1 MFNLAILAEATAGVA
16 GLALLIAM
24 IRRGRNLKAPV
35 LAVLFFVALNAALI
49 VLVLAQA
56 WHVKLIV
63 LQVAGF
69 VLLALLGALVWSAAP
84 LFTEKSG
91 RWRMAIAV
99 AAALIG
105 FGLVHIES
113 GLFQLE
119 SDGESDWIIV
129 LAPWGKNFFAL
140 AILSCVL
147 LIGKFE
153 LITAALAWR
162 YGKRG
167 ATVAALLLLLICAV
181 IAFTSVSLLYGRI
194 SIRFLI
200 GGEFVA
206 AIFFLAHLSALR
218 QTPVAPSCADAPQLR
233 ARRILSTGV
242 LIYGGL
248 YLIFFGVVVK
258 IVTVLGGDWRQFVSF
273 FAALSAIILTFALI
287 TGKSVRQRWTRF
299 VERSL
304 LAGSYDFRRELQN
317 LTEAIS
323 TAADRDKLL
332 QAVCHTLTDIFSSAS
347 CCLLVA
353 DEKSSTLQ
361 ICGINANGKYQAD
374 FAALTLSNTQT
385 SWLGRIHQSFDVA
398 RLGALLDESEDGE
411 NLRSFLGAG
420 DYQIGAVL
428 FAGQR
433 VLGVVFL
440 GSKRHGRFYT
450 EEDKQLL
457 DVLGNAISISL
468 YCSYLQQH
476 ILESRQMESIYRLA
490 SFITHDLRNAIAS
503 LTLLTQNAKSHLEKK
518 DFRVDFITALSR
530 VSEEMQILVQRLSS
544 VKTGGESQHYTE
556 CDTAE
561 LIYEVLAD
569 LPVPETVKLEADI
582 ALLPRAVWDKGQIR
596 VVLRNLLINALE
608 AMPEGGKLAI
618 RASQNHAQ
626 VSIAVSDTGVGM
638 SQDFIQHRLFK
649 PNQTTKAK
657 GFGLGLYQSREIIL
671 AHGGDIQVKSQL
683 GEGTT
688 VEVVLPC
695 LYEKAVLQEAHNGT
709 AESLF
714 FLNAPGSRM
723 NQMEMTV

>member
-1 MFNLAILAEATAGVA
+1 MFNLAILAEVTAGAA
-16 GLALLIAM
+16 GLAMLIAM
-24 IRRGRNLKAPV
+24 IRRERNLKAPA

-49 VLVLAQA
+49 VLALAQA
-56 WHVKLIV
+56 WQAKLIA

-69 VLLALLGALVWSAAP
+69 VLLALLGALAWSAAP

-91 RWRMAIAV
+91 RWVMAIVV

-113 GLFQLE
+113 GLFHLE
-119 SDGESDWIIV
+119 SDSEREWIIV

-167 ATVAALLLLLICAV
+167 ATVAALLLLLICAL
-181 IAFTSVSLLYGRI
+181 IAFTSVSLLYGRF

-200 GGEFVA
+200 GGEFIS

-218 QTPVAPSCADAPQLR
+218 QTPVAPSDADAPQLH
-233 ARRILSTGV
+233 ATRILSTSV

-248 YLIFFGVVVK
+248 YLIFLGVVVK
-258 IVTVLGGDWRQFVSF
+258 IVTVLGGDWRQFISF
-273 FAALSAIILTFALI
+273 LAALSAIILTLALI

-332 QAVCHTLTDIFSSAS
+332 QIVCQTLADIFSSAP
-347 CCLLVA
+347 CCLLIA
-353 DEKSSTLQ
+353 DEKSSAFQ
-361 ICGINANGKYQAD
+361 ICGINANGQYQAD
-374 FAALTLSNTQT
+374 FAALTLSNKQAA
-385 SWLGRIHQSFDVA
+385 WLERMPQSFDVT
-398 RLGALLDESEDGE
+398 RLLALLDENKDGE
-411 NLRSFLGAG
+411 KLRSFLTAG
-420 DYQIGAVL
+420 HYRLGAVL

-433 VLGVVFL
+433 FSGVIFL
-440 GSKRHGRFYT
+440 GSKRQGGFHS

-490 SFITHDLRNAIAS
+490 SFMTHDLRNAISS
-503 LTLLTQNAKSHLEKK
+503 LTLLTQNAKLHLEKK
-518 DFRVDFITALSR
+518 DFRVDFIAALSR
-530 VSEEMQILVQRLSS
+530 VSEEMQSLVQKLSS
-544 VKTGGESQHYTE
+544 VKTAGELQHYAE
-556 CDTAE
+556 CDSAE

-569 LPVPETVKLEADI
+569 LPVPETVTLEADI

-596 VVLRNLLINALE
+596 VVLRNLLLNALE
-608 AMPEGGKLAI
+608 AMPDGGKLTI
-618 RASQNHAQ
+618 RASQDHAQ
-626 VSIAVSDTGVGM
+626 VSIAISDTGVGM

-657 GFGLGLYQSREIIL
+657 GLGIGLYQSREIIL
-671 AHGGDIQVKSQL
+671 AHGGDMQVKSRL

-688 VEVVLPC
+688 IELILPC
-695 LYEKAVLQEAHNGT
+695 LYEKVVLQEAQNGT
-709 AESLF
+709 AESLSF
-714 FLNAPGSRM
+714 IKPLASRM
-723 NQMEMTV
+723 NEATM